1 MLEGIEVPRV
11 ARMTHDDVPE
21 GMRTDARATWPSP
34 ELIESWL
41 GDSIFDLRP
50 GEEVEVPADD
60 EEAVSAARRFRDVLS
75 QFASG
80 VTVVTTMSGGLPVGM
95 TCQSFSSVSLDPPLV
110 MFIPAKTSRAW
121 PLIQRSGKF
130 CVNIL
135 AEDQAWLSNQMASR
149 GADKFAGVD
158 WTPAPVTG
166 TPLLRGTIAHL
177 ECSIHAVH
185 EAGDHY
191 VVIGRVL
198 GLEIGDVDDPL
209 LFFRGRYATTA
220 TSPRPPASARPHL
233 GAGVGRSGAA
243 AAGGGGVRVHATTLG
258 LRSPHPVLTRDTVGQ
273 RLGDCGV
280 GRPWTCASAPAQ
292 GSASAARCTWGAP
305 NSWPRAWARLS
316 TRWASCSQVMAMPP
330 CIWTVSAATWATA
343 SAT

>member
-1 MLEGIEVPRV
+1 MLEGMEVPRV

-198 GLEIGDVDDPL
+198 GLEVGDVDDPL
-209 LFFRGRYATTA
+209 LFFRGRYATTEIP
-220 TSPRPPASARPHL
+220 T
-233 GAGVGRSGAA
+233 
-243 AAGGGGVRVHATTLG
+243 
-258 LRSPHPVLTRDTVGQ
+258 D
-273 RLGDCGV
+273 
-280 GRPWTCASAPAQ
+280 
-292 GSASAARCTWGAP
+292 
-305 NSWPRAWARLS
+305 
-316 TRWASCSQVMAMPP
+316 
-330 CIWTVSAATWATA
+330 
-343 SAT
+343 

>member
-60 EEAVSAARRFRDVLS
+60 DEAVAAARRFRDVLS

-80 VTVVTTMSGGLPVGM
+80 VTVVTTMSGGVPVGM

-166 TPLLRGTIAHL
+166 TPLLRGTIGHL
-177 ECSIHAVH
+177 ECNIHAVH

-198 GLEIGDVDDPL
+198 GLEVGDVDDPL
-209 LFFRGRYATTA
+209 LFFRGRYATTEI
-220 TSPRPPASARPHL
+220 PA
-233 GAGVGRSGAA
+233 
-243 AAGGGGVRVHATTLG
+243 
-258 LRSPHPVLTRDTVGQ
+258 D
-273 RLGDCGV
+273 
-280 GRPWTCASAPAQ
+280 
-292 GSASAARCTWGAP
+292 
-305 NSWPRAWARLS
+305 
-316 TRWASCSQVMAMPP
+316 
-330 CIWTVSAATWATA
+330 
-343 SAT
+343 